1 MEQEIEQSKSEATQ
15 VTGCKKCKKGMSSTQ
30 WGLLIFSLY
39 MFGAGIYG
47 TIQIIKDIISLF

>member
-1 MEQEIEQSKSEATQ
+1 MEQEIKQLKNEATQ
-15 VTGCKKCKKGMSSTQ
+15 VTGCSQCKKGMSKTQ

-47 TIQIIKDIISLF
+47 TIQIIKDVISLF

>member
-1 MEQEIEQSKSEATQ
+1 MEQEEIVKKEATQ
-15 VTGCKKCKKGMSSTQ
+15 VTGCKQCKKGMSTSQ

-47 TIQIIKDIISLF
+47 TIHIIKDIISLF